1 MSENDFHHSTH
12 PAVVFIQMSANFI
25 FPTIKHYKTPN
36 ALKLCTYFVTKQ
48 VIKQAYA
55 DLFIRYLNSP

>member
-1 MSENDFHHSTH
+1 MILITQLTQVWFSYKRL
-12 PAVVFIQMSANFI
+12 QI
-25 FPTIKHYKTPN
+25 FFFKDITPN